1 VLASIVL
8 VSMGGARRSARDA
21 VRKADMRQLI
31 SAQELVYGAADRY
44 YTCSTLLG
52 DCAGKADNY
61 PATIAYSGVNYM
73 VSTPKDPT
81 NSGSNVYKGLD
92 NYTVPANWQFFC
104 YYAVLETTPV
114 TYYTAS
120 HGGNFARSAA
130 PTTFTECATPL
141 P

>member
-44 YTCSTLLG
+44 YTCNTTVG
-52 DCAGKADNY
+52 DCTGEADNY
-61 PATIAYSGVNYM
+61 PVTIAYSSVNYM

-92 NYTVPANWQFFC
+92 NATVATDNQFFC
-104 YYAVLETTPV
+104 YYAALETTPA

-120 HGGNFARSAA
+120 HGGNFTKSAA
-130 PTTFTECATPL
+130 PTTFANCATP
-141 P
+141 